1 MIDNLNFLTSV
12 DIFTSLDQTELQE
25 LQGRMLPRTVE
36 VDHPVI
42 RQGDVGNSLFILK
55 KGRLD
60 VFLVEDNKNVLVG
73 TLGPGD
79 FFGEMSLLT
88 GHARSAT
95 VIPVETSIVLEISKQ
110 ALSFFMHRHDGLA
123 EQMGET
129 LSNRQMSNL
138 KAMMEFEHSI
148 QVIANEDLAADLSH
162 RIRRFFELPASIWGR
177 AVDGL
182 SDLGFL
188 SGKQNDEEEE
198 NKQIAFTTA
207 LIVLVAK
214 MATVANSFEGKE
226 LVRLRDIFDIPS
238 SEMTNVRRIYD
249 RAQGNPKGY
258 ETYVKQISDLFD
270 DDTAVREEL
279 IGVLLKIGGGKT
291 ETATFIEDVVEATHN
306 GIVAWEKNTGIQPI
320 LLKGKDDYIK
330 TKELWNIIEEFFQSK
345 NIDFQKITTVEGNI
359 ITKLIDLIYFFDYS
373 SLYSAVLSEV
383 DPSPVDSINFVKN
396 KIISELKFVYSE
408 NNTLS
413 IIFQNNDLI
422 RKCVD
427 VLPRSGRKKN

>member
-291 ETATFIEDVVEATHN
+291 ETATFIEDVAGLVGLDEQ
-306 GIVAWEKNTGIQPI
+306 VLER
-320 LLKGKDDYIK
+320 LR
-330 TKELWNIIEEFFQSK
+330 
-345 NIDFQKITTVEGNI
+345 
-359 ITKLIDLIYFFDYS
+359 
-373 SLYSAVLSEV
+373 AVHL
-383 DPSPVDSINFVKN
+383 D
-396 KIISELKFVYSE
+396 
-408 NNTLS
+408 
-413 IIFQNNDLI
+413 NDLASDH
-422 RKCVD
+422 VD
-427 VLPRSGRKKN
+427 YLKILNLQPDTRFAEGKAAYHKLAREHHPDKLMAQGMPPEFIKLANDKFAIINKAYEQFKLKHQQT